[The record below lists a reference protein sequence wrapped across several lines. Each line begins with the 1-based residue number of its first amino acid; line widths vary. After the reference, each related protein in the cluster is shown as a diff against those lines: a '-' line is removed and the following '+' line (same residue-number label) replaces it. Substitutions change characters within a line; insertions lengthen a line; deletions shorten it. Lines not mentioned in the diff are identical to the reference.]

1 MTHDRYFLDN
11 VAGWILEVDKGQ
23 CMPYQGNYTAW
34 LEHKASR
41 LTKEDAQ
48 EQAKRRR
55 MEAELKFIRSQ
66 PKGNRGRDKGRI
78 KKYDDLVEAAAA
90 SRDAD
95 RVQSGAIAIAP
106 GPRLGGFVVRAE
118 RLTRTVGEADGAR
131 TLFSDLSFELPK
143 GAIMGVIGGNGTGKT
158 SLLRLIAGEAEPD
171 GGVIKLGDT
180 VKAGCPYSP
189 TSP

>member
-1 MTHDRYFLDN
+1 
-11 VAGWILEVDKGQ
+11 
-23 CMPYQGNYTAW
+23 
-34 LEHKASR
+34 
-41 LTKEDAQ
+41 
-48 EQAKRRR
+48 

-66 PKGNRGRDKGRI
+66 PKGNRGRDKGRL

-90 SRDAD
+90 SRDAE

-118 RLTRTVGEADGAR
+118 RLTRRVGEADAAR

-180 VKAGCPYSP
+180 VKVGYPYSP

>member
-1 MTHDRYFLDN
+1 
-11 VAGWILEVDKGQ
+11 
-23 CMPYQGNYTAW
+23 
-34 LEHKASR
+34 
-41 LTKEDAQ
+41 
-48 EQAKRRR
+48 

-66 PKGNRGRDKGRI
+66 PKGNRGRDKGRL
-78 KKYDDLVEAAAA
+78 KKYDDLVEAASA
-90 SRDAD
+90 SRDAE

-118 RLTRTVGEADGAR
+118 RLTRRVGEADAAR

-180 VKAGCPYSP
+180 VKAGYPYSSS
-189 TSP
+189 SP